1 MGLLKHFRSKSRLS
15 PTTAAAPPSSSSP
28 KSPIH
33 AVFSR
38 HHITPAVPMPA
49 PAYRGRDHTQRL
61 PDAVL
66 RRIFGYVCPHTQD
79 TTYEASERSQ
89 IGDGCMLCDLRD
101 LAASARVCR
110 KWYQVGQRL
119 LYGSVRID
127 AVHYCAL
134 EDVLAERRKKHA
146 GKPFRGRGGSGAGY
160 VEPGE
165 IPNMRLSLL
174 CRTVRE
180 NGRLAEQVRWLKLP
194 YMTRE
199 TAKGE
204 LARTV
209 SALPNLRYVDLPDA
223 FFTGDAS
230 CLALRG
236 ELQARCPDIRKM
248 AYRGGSEE
256 AFDML
261 AQRHWLAIEI
271 LDLRALAIEPAT
283 LRIVLAT
290 LPALRDLTLADLP
303 WVDDSI
309 FQPSPGQLPDFPPVH
324 TLRLEN
330 IPHLTAQ
337 GLVSYLQT
345 PAHRD
350 ALVELSLSGTGISVP
365 DLHLVLWHA
374 SALQHLAILETVSKS
389 MALTTSAQLPPL
401 NSLTLTTLNFEITSS
416 DDVHGL
422 QRPAE
427 SYYAY
432 LASSLHQNALPALTA
447 LYVRDPSFPEML
459 LLPRVPKPFATAS
472 DSSHKS
478 QPSNL
483 SNFSKLSLADNG
495 ASTGPPRNTL
505 MQGGATSFNQTL
517 EVFSKGIDE
526 LEWVFTF
533 VDPAAGAGSTS
544 APLVGSPAAP
554 LTGRPLSAYD
564 ASRGLGPQWAQGGFG
579 GEARKSIMV
588 GNGFGGFLAVPQDE
602 VPRPMTAGAGGM
614 GPGGIVNLGMNGG
627 GNQIDGVGGTKWG
640 TSGSFM
646 KAPPSFGG
654 GSSLSGGGWVD
665 RGEVRKSR
673 LDMWR

>member
-1 MGLLKHFRSKSRLS
+1 
-15 PTTAAAPPSSSSP
+15 
-28 KSPIH
+28 
-33 AVFSR
+33 
-38 HHITPAVPMPA
+38 MPA

-66 RRIFGYVCPHTQD
+66 RRIFSYVCPHTQD
-79 TTYEASERSQ
+79 TTYEPSERSQ

-101 LAASARVCR
+101 LAACAQTCR

-134 EDVLAERRKKHA
+134 EEVLAERRKKHA
-146 GKPFRGRGGSGAGY
+146 GKPFRGRGGGGAGY
-160 VEPGE
+160 IEPGE
-165 IPNMRLSLL
+165 IPNVRLGLL

-209 SALPNLRYVDLPDA
+209 SALPKLRYVDLPDA
-223 FFTGDAS
+223 FFTGDPS

-236 ELQARCPDIRKM
+236 ELEARCPDIRKM
-248 AYRGGSEE
+248 AYLGGSEE

-261 AQRHWLAIEI
+261 AQGYWSAIEI
-271 LDLRALAIEPAT
+271 LDLRGLAVEPTT
-283 LRIVLAT
+283 LRIVLAA
-290 LPALRDLTLADLP
+290 LPALRDLTLADLA
-303 WVDDSI
+303 WVDDSV
-309 FQPSPGQLPDFPPVH
+309 FQPSPGQLPDFPPVR

-330 IPHLTAQ
+330 TPHVTAQ

-345 PAHRD
+345 PANRD
-350 ALVELSLSGTGISVP
+350 ALTELSLSGTGIAVP

-374 SALQHLAILETVSKS
+374 SALHHLSILETVSKS
-389 MALTTSAQLPPL
+389 MALTTSTQLPPL
-401 NSLTLTTLNFEITSS
+401 TSPTLSTMNFEIVSS

-422 QRPAE
+422 QKPTE

-432 LASSLHQNALPALTA
+432 LASSLHQNALPALSV
-447 LYVRDPSFPEML
+447 LYVRDPSFPEL
-459 LLPRVPKPFATAS
+459 LLLSAVPKPYACTFS
-472 DSSHKS
+472 DGSRKS
-478 QPSNL
+478 QISSF
-483 SNFSKLSLADNG
+483 SNFSKLSVADSG
-495 ASTGPPRNTL
+495 DPTAAARKPFAHGGGTTG
-505 MQGGATSFNQTL
+505 FNQTL

-533 VDPAAGAGSTS
+533 VNPTAGAGSTS
-544 APLVGSPAAP
+544 TSLSGTTATPPTA
-554 LTGRPLSAYD
+554 RPLSAYD

-579 GEARKSIMV
+579 GEARKSVMV
-588 GNGFGGFLAVPQDE
+588 GNGFGGFLAVPQEE
-602 VPRPMTAGAGGM
+602 VPRPMTAGARGTGSGNM
-614 GPGGIVNLGMNGG
+614 VHLGVNGG
-627 GNQIDGVGGTKWG
+627 GNQIDGVGGTKWASAVNAPSFLNAPPTLG
-640 TSGSFM
+640 GMSGSGGR
-646 KAPPSFGG
+646 AGG
-654 GSSLSGGGWVD
+654 GRVD
-665 RGEVRKSR
+665 RSEVRKSR